1 MTMDVTVKSHQM
13 NAGQRRESE
22 PRWPALIVSVAIAG
36 ILWGLPERLTLG
48 PTWLVPAIIML
59 LLIPTV
65 LSHRAGKTTL
75 NASSGIALLIVT
87 TAAEVWSL
95 GVLIAGIPHRRQD
108 PIELSRSAVAIWISN
123 VLVFACWYWRL
134 DAGGPYS
141 RDQRSDHSEGA
152 FFVSANGGRP

>member
-48 PTWLVPAIIML
+48 PTWLVPTIIML

-108 PIELSRSAVAIWISN
+108 PLELSRSAVAIWVSIKMNMVAAEIWSAVIAFSCAAGSISKIPTRCTR
-123 VLVFACWYWRL
+123 ASIAR
-134 DAGGPYS
+134 
-141 RDQRSDHSEGA
+141 R
-152 FFVSANGGRP
+152 